1 MSAKPAPTCVLPPA
15 SASYIVWLDSRPTAR
30 YAESERR
37 GPVNRVRSVVAD
49 GPQNLGVI
57 TELARHGQA
66 GGLMMEPHPG
76 VFVSTVRTGEWE
88 PDPEVPGSEMHELV
102 HADGVWAGLTRFT
115 SAGGPRPVDAVPA
128 RDDPRAPG
136 RGGHRDRRRPDADAQ
151 AGRPGLPCR
160 RALRRSGT

>member
-76 VFVSTVRTGEWE
+76 VFCSNVRTGEWE

-102 HADGVWAGLTRFT
+102 HADGGWAGLTRCT
-115 SAGGPRPVDAVPA
+115 TVEAQSPWPPSQRETIHVLEGEVTIEIAGGP
-128 RDDPRAPG
+128 
-136 RGGHRDRRRPDADAQ
+136 
-151 AGRPGLPCR
+151 
-160 RALRRSGT
+160 ALRLKPGDLASLP